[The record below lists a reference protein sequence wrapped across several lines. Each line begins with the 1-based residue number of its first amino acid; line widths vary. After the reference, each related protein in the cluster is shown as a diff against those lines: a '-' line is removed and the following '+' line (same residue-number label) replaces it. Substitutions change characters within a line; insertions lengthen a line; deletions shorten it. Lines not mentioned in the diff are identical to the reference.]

1 MSENLGNPAQD
12 KATYTAVMHDL
23 RAMLNE
29 LSAETGRTYELT
41 TAIGSGKD
49 KIEDV
54 DYTTAQQYLDHIFLM
69 SYDFYGGWS
78 NTDLG
83 HRAALHG
90 AEWKPDTNYTTE
102 NGVNALLEQGVQP
115 GKIVVG
121 RACTVAAGPA
131 FMVTP
136 ATIRSPVRQRRGQRH
151 REPGV
156 VDYRQIA
163 NEYKGKPCWEYKYD
177 AAAEAPYLFNKATG
191 DLITYE
197 DARSTTAKVSMC
209 WRKTR
214 AVCSLVH
221 RLGQW
226 RHPQCD
232 ERKPVGRRFNA
243 G

>member
-83 HRAALHG
+83 HQAALHG

-121 RACTVAAGPA
+121 AG
-131 FMVTP
+131 MYG
-136 ATIRSPVRQRRGQRH
+136 RGWT
-151 REPGV
+151 GV
-156 VDYRQIA
+156 HGYTGD
-163 NEYKGKPCWEYKYD
+163 NPFTGT
-177 AAAEAPYLFNKATG
+177 ATG
-191 DLITYE
+191 AVKGTGNRAWLTTV
-197 DARSTTAKVSMC
+197 RLRTSTKASQAGNTNTMPRQK
-209 WRKTR
+209 RR
-214 AVCSLVH
+214 ICSI
-221 RLGQW
+221 
-226 RHPQCD
+226 
-232 ERKPVGRRFNA
+232 KPPA
-243 G
+243 I